1 MIIKMSF
8 KYEQLI
14 DLNFSVIGFWKKSN
28 EGLSY
33 EVLDN
38 KHNEF
43 EIDNSLYVFFDK
55 ENDRILY
62 VGKTTQT
69 LKKRFYGYIRG
80 NGQST
85 NSKIHNKL
93 VKERSGK
100 ILILSLNDV
109 LPFNW
114 GIYNINLAAGLEDS
128 MIEIE
133 NPLWNGK
140 CSETEI
146 NEESSIENHSKIIDK
161 FFIVTLSK
169 TYFEIG
175 SINVPLK
182 KSDLLGKHDDIITIE
197 LSKDNKQIKTQINR
211 NAVKNR
217 SVRINQNKEIKE
229 YYNKFYNMGDKVKI
243 IITDE
248 GNLIVE

>member
-1 MIIKMSF
+1 MSF

-93 VKERSGK
+93 VKERSEK

>member
-1 MIIKMSF
+1 MSF

-14 DLNFSVIGFWKKSN
+14 DLNFTIIGFWKTSN
-28 EGLSY
+28 EELSY

-146 NEESSIENHSKIIDK
+146 NEESSIENLSKIIDK

-197 LSKDNKQIKTQINR
+197 LSKDNKQITTQINR

>member
-93 VKERSGK
+93 VKERSEK

>member
-1 MIIKMSF
+1 MK

-14 DLNFSVIGFWKKSN
+14 DLNFTEIGFWKTDD
-28 EGLSY
+28 EDLDFEVY
-33 EVLDN
+33 EN
-38 KHNEF
+38 KYNEF
-43 EIDNSLYVFFDK
+43 EIDNSLYVFFDSEK
-55 ENDRILY
+55 DKILY

-93 VKERSGK
+93 VKEKSGK
-100 ILILSLNDV
+100 ILILSLNDD

-114 GIYNINLAAGLEDS
+114 GIYNLNLAAGLEDS
-128 MIEIE
+128 IIELE
-133 NPLWNGK
+133 EPEWNGRS
-140 CSETEI
+140 SETEMNEKSLITDHSEI
-146 NEESSIENHSKIIDK
+146 NDK
-161 FFIVTLSK
+161 FFIVSLSK
-169 TYFEIG
+169 TYFKIG

-182 KSDLLGKHDDIITIE
+182 KSDLLGKHEDIITIE
-197 LSKDNKQIKTQINR
+197 LSKDNKQITTQINR

-243 IITDE
+243 TIADE
-248 GNLIVE
+248 GNLIIE

>member
-1 MIIKMSF
+1 M
-8 KYEQLI
+8 KYEKLI
-14 DLNFSVIGFWKKSN
+14 DLEFTKIGCWKTDDD
-28 EGLSY
+28 GLNY
-33 EVLDN
+33 EVFEN
-38 KHNEF
+38 KSNEF
-43 EIDNSLYVFFDK
+43 EIDNSLYIFFDS

-85 NSKIHNKL
+85 NSKIHKKL

-128 MIEIE
+128 IIELE
-133 NPLWNGK
+133 EPEWNGRS
-140 CSETEI
+140 SETEM
-146 NEESSIENHSKIIDK
+146 NEKSLITNHSEINDK
-161 FFIVTLSK
+161 FFIVSLSK

-182 KSDLLGKHDDIITIE
+182 KSDLLGKHEDIITIE
-197 LSKDNKQIKTQINR
+197 LSKNNKQITTQINR

-217 SVRINQNKEIKE
+217 SVRINPNREIKE
-229 YYNKFYNMGDKVKI
+229 YYNKFYKMGDKVKI
-243 IITDE
+243 TITDE
-248 GNLIVE
+248 GNLIIE

>member
-1 MIIKMSF
+1 M

-14 DLNFSVIGFWKKSN
+14 DLKFTAIGFWKN
-28 EGLSY
+28 DEDGLNY
-33 EVLDN
+33 EVFEN
-38 KHNEF
+38 KSNEF
-43 EIDNSLYVFFDK
+43 EIDNSLYVFFDSEK
-55 ENDRILY
+55 DRILY

-85 NSKIHNKL
+85 NSKIHKKL
-93 VKERSGK
+93 VKERTGK

-128 MIEIE
+128 IIEIE

-146 NEESSIENHSKIIDK
+146 NEQSSIENHSKIIDK
-161 FFIVTLSK
+161 FFIVSLAK

-175 SINVPLK
+175 SINVPIK

-197 LSKDNKQIKTQINR
+197 LSKVNKQITTQINR
-211 NAVKNR
+211 NAVKNN
-217 SVRINQNKEIKE
+217 SVRINPNREIKE

-243 IITDE
+243 TITDE
-248 GNLIVE
+248 GNLIIE

>member
-1 MIIKMSF
+1 MSF

-43 EIDNSLYVFFDK
+43 EIDNSLYVFFDSEK
-55 ENDRILY
+55 DRILY
-62 VGKTTQT
+62 IGKTTQT

-182 KSDLLGKHDDIITIE
+182 KSGLLGKHDDIITIE
-197 LSKDNKQIKTQINR
+197 LSKDNKQITTQINR

>member
-1 MIIKMSF
+1 MSF

-93 VKERSGK
+93 VKERSEK

-197 LSKDNKQIKTQINR
+197 LSKDNKQITTQINR

>member
-1 MIIKMSF
+1 MSF

-14 DLNFSVIGFWKKSN
+14 DLNFSVIGFWKTSN

-55 ENDRILY
+55 ENDRILN

-93 VKERSGK
+93 VKERSEK

-197 LSKDNKQIKTQINR
+197 LSKDNKQITTQINR

>member
-1 MIIKMSF
+1 MSF

-14 DLNFSVIGFWKKSN
+14 DLNFTVIGFWKKSN

-55 ENDRILY
+55 ENDKILY

-93 VKERSGK
+93 VKERNGK
-100 ILILSLNDV
+100 ILILSLTDN

-128 MIEIE
+128 IIEIE

-146 NEESSIENHSKIIDK
+146 NEEFSIENSSKIIDK
-161 FFIVTLSK
+161 FFIVSLSK

-175 SINVPLK
+175 SINVPLR
-182 KSDLLGKHDDIITIE
+182 KSDLLGEHEAIITIE
-197 LSKDNKQIKTQINR
+197 LSKDNKQITTQINR

-217 SVRINQNKEIKE
+217 SVRINPNREIKE
-229 YYNKFYNMGDKVKI
+229 YYNKFYKLGDKVKI
-243 IITDE
+243 TITDD
-248 GNLIVE
+248 GNMIIE

>member
-1 MIIKMSF
+1 MSF

-93 VKERSGK
+93 VKERSKK

-197 LSKDNKQIKTQINR
+197 LSKDNKQITTQINR

>member
-1 MIIKMSF
+1 MQIINLVEKNNLYCDPKNNFKPYTGKIEGNVEGFMIEGMLHGTWVEYF
-8 KYEQLI
+8 
-14 DLNFSVIGFWKKSN
+14 DNGKSW
-28 EGLSY
+28 
-33 EVLDN
+33 
-38 KHNEF
+38 
-43 EIDNSLYVFFDK
+43 
-55 ENDRILY
+55 R
-62 VGKTTQT
+62 
-69 LKKRFYGYIRG
+69 KKRFYGYIRG

-85 NSKIHNKL
+85 NSKIHKKL

-128 MIEIE
+128 IIEIE

-161 FFIVTLSK
+161 FFIVSLSK

-175 SINVPLK
+175 SINVPLR
-182 KSDLLGKHDDIITIE
+182 KSDLLGEHKDIITIG
-197 LSKDNKQIKTQINR
+197 LSKDNKHITTQINR

-217 SVRINQNKEIKE
+217 SVRINPNKEIKE
-229 YYNKFYNMGDKVKI
+229 YYNKFYKIGDKVKI
-243 IITDE
+243 TITDE
-248 GNLIVE
+248 GNLIIE

>member
-1 MIIKMSF
+1 MSF

-14 DLNFSVIGFWKKSN
+14 DLKFTVIGCWKTDDD
-28 EGLSY
+28 GLNY
-33 EVLDN
+33 EVFEN
-38 KHNEF
+38 KSNEF
-43 EIDNSLYVFFDK
+43 EIDNSLYVFFDSEK
-55 ENDRILY
+55 DRILY

-85 NSKIHNKL
+85 NSKIHKKL

-128 MIEIE
+128 IIEIE

-161 FFIVTLSK
+161 FFIVSLSK

-197 LSKDNKQIKTQINR
+197 LSKDNKQITTQINR

-229 YYNKFYNMGDKVKI
+229 YYNKFYKLGDKVKI
-243 IITDE
+243 TITDE
-248 GNLIVE
+248 GNLIIE